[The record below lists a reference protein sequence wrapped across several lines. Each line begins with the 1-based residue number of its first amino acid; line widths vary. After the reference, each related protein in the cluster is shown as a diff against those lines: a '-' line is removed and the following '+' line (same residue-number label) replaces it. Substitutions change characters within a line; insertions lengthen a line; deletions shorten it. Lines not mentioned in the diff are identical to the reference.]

1 MVRDGRLQTPKKRTE
16 RSYLRGDAT
25 VSDDLPE
32 SADDSMIED
41 DAVVAEDM
49 AAADA
54 AISDAEPMAAS
65 PTSAFT
71 APEPVAEP
79 VAAAAPTRTPSSR
92 LPTAVRAI
100 QQQGVRKRRD
110 VDLGAL
116 AVRDTNYAVHELR
129 RIAILT
135 VMVIISLVV
144 LTFVL
149 R

>member
-1 MVRDGRLQTPKKRTE
+1 M
-16 RSYLRGDAT
+16 
-25 VSDDLPE
+25 
-32 SADDSMIED
+32 
-41 DAVVAEDM
+41 AVDVFH
-49 AAADA
+49 
-54 AISDAEPMAAS
+54 PRK
-65 PTSAFT
+65 
-71 APEPVAEP
+71 PVAAPQP
-79 VAAAAPTRTPSSR
+79 VPAAAPTRTPSSR

-110 VDLGAL
+110 VDLDAL